1 MCQTLY
7 CLLSA
12 LCNLLELICV
22 RLYSILPSSLLNLL
36 KFFLQSFGI
45 DIYLSYSVLL
55 TLLPLQLCS
64 YHFCSTYY
72 LLLIFSW
79 CQKFWQKD
87 NLLINIAKLCC
98 RLDTEFPDFTQ
109 CCCSRAFMSPAQSS
123 LRHPPNPHF
132 VITCKNGL
140 QPK

>member
-45 DIYLSYSVLL
+45 DIFVILCVADPAAVTALLLSFLFHILPTTHIFLVPEILAERQSLDKHCK
-55 TLLPLQLCS
+55 TLL
-64 YHFCSTYY
+64 
-72 LLLIFSW
+72 
-79 CQKFWQKD
+79 
-87 NLLINIAKLCC
+87 
-98 RLDTEFPDFTQ
+98 
-109 CCCSRAFMSPAQSS
+109 
-123 LRHPPNPHF
+123 
-132 VITCKNGL
+132 
-140 QPK
+140 